1 MENYAGLDLSMES
14 TQVCIIDEKGR
25 TLASEKVESCPA
37 AIADMLDR
45 HAPLARAVI
54 ETGRMSPAICHGLR
68 ELGVPLVCIDARQ
81 AHQSLK
87 AMKANKTDPH
97 DAAGLAQLART
108 GFYKEAYVKSPAAHG
123 VRSVI
128 AARSH
133 LVEARVKLDNMIRG
147 LCATFGCRPGPGQG
161 KAFLDRIM
169 EAPHIPGLGQ
179 AIASLLSIRSANVDQ
194 TKEMDRRL
202 RLIASQSQ
210 ACEILMT
217 IPGVG
222 IQTSAA
228 FAAAIDEAGRFR
240 QSRNVGAYF
249 GLVPRR
255 HQSGEIDWTGRITKQ
270 GDGMVRK
277 LLYEAANSIL
287 TRSRETFALKTWAMK
302 IAKRRGLKKAR
313 VAGALYIGAST
324 HPRSG
329 SCIGQTR
336 SAAGTPRP
344 AR

>member
-1 MENYAGLDLSMES
+1 MKHYAGLDLSMES
-14 TQVCIIDEKGR
+14 RQVCIVDENGR
-25 TLASEKVESCPA
+25 KLALDKVESIPA
-37 AIADMLDR
+37 AIADMLER
-45 HAPLARAVI
+45 HAPVARAVI

-68 ELGVPLVCIDARQ
+68 ALGVSLVCIDARQ

-108 GFYKEAYVKSPAAHG
+108 GFYKETYVKSPAAHG

-147 LCATFGCRPGPGQG
+147 LCATFGYRPGPGQG

-169 EAPHIPGLGQ
+169 EATHVPGLGE
-179 AIASLLSIRSANVDQ
+179 AIASLLSVRSAIVDQ
-194 TKEMDRRL
+194 IKEMDRRV
-202 RLIASQSQ
+202 RVIASQSQ

-222 IQTSAA
+222 VQTSAA
-228 FAAAIDEAGRFR
+228 FAAAVDEAGRFR
-240 QSRNVGAYF
+240 QSRNAGAYF

-255 HQSGEIDWTGRITKQ
+255 HQSGELDWTGRITKQ
-270 GDGMVRK
+270 GDGTVRK

-313 VAGALYIGAST
+313 VALARRLAVIMHAML
-324 HPRSG
+324 RD
-329 SCIGQTR
+329 
-336 SAAGTPRP
+336 GTLFQ
-344 AR
+344 A